1 MLKDPVALMLP
12 LSEAVVSI
20 VENRAYNTLSYFFLK
35 EESHASVSSVDP
47 VFHVPVS
54 KAVQLT
60 TNDAIKTT
68 LLIELD
74 ISVSSRMC
82 L

>member
-1 MLKDPVALMLP
+1 MKDPVALMLP
-12 LSEAVVSI
+12 LSEAVVRI
-20 VENRAYNTLSYFFLK
+20 VENRAYSTLSHFFLK
-35 EESHASVSSVDP
+35 EESHASVSLVDP

-74 ISVSSRMC
+74 ISVSSRIC